1 VKKSHLDKKNLKDQC
16 PWSKYCVIFVVS
28 SVSNFTKSLQE
39 SLSPAILRYL
49 GVFSSTAAAAV
60 NSATFSVV
68 V

>member
-1 VKKSHLDKKNLKDQC
+1 MKNLKTNA
-16 PWSKYCVIFVVS
+16 PKYRVIFVVS

-68 V
+68 VNSKI